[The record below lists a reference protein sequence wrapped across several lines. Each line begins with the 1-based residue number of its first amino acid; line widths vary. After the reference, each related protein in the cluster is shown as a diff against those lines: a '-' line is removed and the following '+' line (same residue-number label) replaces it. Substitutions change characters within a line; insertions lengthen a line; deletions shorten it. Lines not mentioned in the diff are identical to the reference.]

1 MFRVG
6 SAINPTPKMSVPVF
20 VRQLWKTTVGSGAS
34 RDILVATRPLFSRS
48 PFLPECHH
56 PFGLP
61 RPTTAPTAA
70 AKRELS
76 LANAM
81 GQLDASDRDG
91 RVRERLEPSHRRTA
105 SLDRPMILLDQV
117 VEVLVRAHLDVPPAR
132 MLSAQQPQCA
142 PTRHMTVEN
151 HFAWDAW

>member
-1 MFRVG
+1 IK
-6 SAINPTPKMSVPVF
+6 INRQIAAGIDQRI
-20 VRQLWKTTVGSGAS
+20 RQLAGQNLSDSALVDQMVGYMADLGSGAS

-61 RPTTAPTAA
+61 RPTAAPTAA
-70 AKRELS
+70 AKRELP

-105 SLDRPMILLDQV
+105 SLDRPMILLDDV
-117 VEVLVRAHLDVPPAR
+117 VQILAGPHLDVPPAR
-132 MLSAQQPQCA
+132 MVSAQH
-142 PTRHMTVEN
+142 T
-151 HFAWDAW
+151 